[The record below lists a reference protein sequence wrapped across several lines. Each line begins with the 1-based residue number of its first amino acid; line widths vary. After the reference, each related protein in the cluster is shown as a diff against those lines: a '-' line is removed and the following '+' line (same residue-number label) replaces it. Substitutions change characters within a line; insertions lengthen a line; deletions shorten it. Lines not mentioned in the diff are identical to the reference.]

1 MSASRPATGK
11 EAARRGRLRVAVC
24 AKRLPGNR
32 RRRRALLV
40 IAEPKRAPG
49 TQVLVVGTRGRG
61 LAGVSRRPGNR
72 RANRAR
78 LAIRVHRRA
87 PGTTIPAA
95 GMRGSSGLVILC
107 VPILL
112 LKVGEQ
118 NNAIKDIDNM
128 FGKDIQLVIGGKYR
142 IAVSFLIIG

>member
-1 MSASRPATGK
+1 MY
-11 EAARRGRLRVAVC
+11 

-87 PGTTIPAA
+87 PGTTIPAV

-112 LKVGEQ
+112 LKFGKQ
-118 NNAIKDIDNM
+118 NNAIKVKDIDNM

-142 IAVSFLIIG
+142 MAVSFLIIG